1 MGSGATLA
9 SSLGLGHSDC
19 GAYSWTR
26 MSYRAPSWGIT
37 VELKSDW
44 INMSLLK
51 CVKRVA
57 GGRDGHRRQA
67 EGATRAEKHIAGRH
81 REAPVSAAF
90 LYLARVKRT
99 HGTIH

>member
-44 INMSLLK
+44 INMSRLT

-67 EGATRAEKHIAGRH
+67 EGTTRTEKHVAGRH
-81 REAPVSAAF
+81 REAHGSAAL
-90 LYLARVKRT
+90 LYLAGGKRA
-99 HGTIH
+99 HGTSH